1 MLKKHNS
8 WSNGPITDSTNRD
21 PLAVNERLIRLCA
34 ISART
39 DSNANLFWECNRK
52 VVKLCRK
59 LYLGLPEHSLIVLIC
74 TGEGR
79 SSLAPSLRPLRKH
92 DQQPHLKS
100 SILGMR
106 LVDNAKRYGYITLTD
121 RNKLT
126 AN

>member
-1 MLKKHNS
+1 EKRF
-8 WSNGPITDSTNRD
+8 II
-21 PLAVNERLIRLCA
+21 V
-34 ISART
+34 
-39 DSNANLFWECNRK
+39 NANCSTTWDETECNRK

-59 LYLGLPEHSLIVLIC
+59 LYLGLPEHSLIVLVC

-92 DQQPHLKS
+92 DQQHRLKS

-121 RNKLT
+121 RKNLT